1 VCEEPVGVEWDTE
14 KEQANVRKH
23 GVDFTEATAAF
34 YDPKHL
40 ISTDEGH
47 SAEETR
53 LFCIGRTARG
63 ILMVRFTYR
72 SETIRIIGAGY
83 WRKGRRLYEKENPIE
98 S

>member
-1 VCEEPVGVEWDTE
+1 LNGTPRRKKRNVG
-14 KEQANVRKH
+14 KH

-34 YDPKHL
+34 YDPKRL
-40 ISTDEGH
+40 ISADEGH

-72 SETIRIIGAGY
+72 SETVRLIGAGY

>member
-1 VCEEPVGVEWDTE
+1 MRFEWDTE
-14 KEQANVRKH
+14 KEKANVTKH

-34 YDPKHL
+34 YDPKAV
-40 ISTDEGH
+40 ISADEGH

-63 ILMVRFTYR
+63 ILMVRFIYR
-72 SETIRIIGAGY
+72 DETVLIIVACY
-83 WRKGRRLYEKENPIE
+83 CRKGKRIYEKENHIE

>member
-1 VCEEPVGVEWDTE
+1 MGYREGKSERHEARRRFH
-14 KEQANVRKH
+14 QA
-23 GVDFTEATAAF
+23 TTAF

-40 ISTDEGH
+40 ISADEGH

-72 SETIRIIGAGY
+72 SQTVRIIGAGY